1 MLSLR
6 NSMILNDLLNFEFN
20 LEQWTISDVRIDISR
35 FRMGGD
41 AILIFL
47 KKDTL

>member
-1 MLSLR
+1 
-6 NSMILNDLLNFEFN
+6 MILNDLLNFEFN

-35 FRMGGD
+35 FQMGGD

-47 KKDTL
+47 KKDSL